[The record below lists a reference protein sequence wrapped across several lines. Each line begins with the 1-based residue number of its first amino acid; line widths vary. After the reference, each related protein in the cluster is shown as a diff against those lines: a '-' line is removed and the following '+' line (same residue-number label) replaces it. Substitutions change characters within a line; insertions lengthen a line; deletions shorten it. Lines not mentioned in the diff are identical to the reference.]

1 MRQSVSNVAKC
12 VAGICSTITEKER
25 EEMVFLFS
33 QDLLGENEKRKHLS
47 LLCVG
52 EIGQLTTLGMSDPSS
67 LKNLIMACFD
77 SKLEGS
83 KIAAAY
89 ALGCLAVGNMSTY
102 LPVILT
108 SLENTKHQYLL
119 LAALKEIIVVHATKG
134 MDFSSY
140 LNAVLPCL
148 LAGCKVEEEVVF
160 SMIFKYCYCLLCSL
174 YSFSMFCFIRNINYI
189 LVFIRFSSLF

>member
-12 VAGICSTITEKER
+12 VAGVCSTISEKER
-25 EEMVFLFS
+25 EEMVYLFS
-33 QDLLGENEKRKHLS
+33 QDLQGENEKRKHLS

-52 EIGQLTTLGMSDPSS
+52 EIGQQTTLGMSDPSS
-67 LKNLIMACFD
+67 LKDLIMACFD

-108 SLENTKHQYLL
+108 SIENTKHQYLL
-119 LAALKEIIVVHATKG
+119 LAALKEIIVVHAIKG
-134 MDFSSY
+134 MDFSAY

-160 SMIFKYCYCLLCSL
+160 SAITDFNYCLDFLNYFL
-174 YSFSMFCFIRNINYI
+174 YSAVS
-189 LVFIRFSSLF
+189 

>member
-12 VAGICSTITEKER
+12 VAGICATISEKER
-25 EEMVFLFS
+25 EEMVGLFS
-33 QDLLGENEKRKHLS
+33 QDLQGENEKRKHLS

-52 EIGQLTTLGMSDPSS
+52 EIGQQTTLGMSDPSS
-67 LKNLIMACFD
+67 LKDLIMACFD

-108 SLENTKHQYLL
+108 SIENTKHQYLL

-134 MDFSSY
+134 MDFSAY

-160 SMIFKYCYCLLCSL
+160 SAITDFH
-174 YSFSMFCFIRNINYI
+174 
-189 LVFIRFSSLF
+189 